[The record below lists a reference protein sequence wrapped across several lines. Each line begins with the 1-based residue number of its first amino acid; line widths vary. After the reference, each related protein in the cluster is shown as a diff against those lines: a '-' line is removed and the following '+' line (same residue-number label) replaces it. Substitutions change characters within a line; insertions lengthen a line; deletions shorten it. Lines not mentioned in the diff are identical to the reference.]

1 MACCSPYR
9 SAIVAASM
17 LALTGAI
24 AFAGAPAWAPAGPES
39 FEECTIAVVGPGA
52 SADGRPLLFKNRDS
66 GYVDNEVVYFEDGAY
81 RYVALVNAGDAA
93 NAWIGVN
100 EAGFAILNSLSYN
113 IPDSLW
119 GGITNGQMM
128 KLALQSC
135 ATVSDF
141 EDLLLQTAQGSGR
154 ENPAN
159 LGVIDAQG
167 GAAMFEVGSRH
178 HRRFDAGNPQHAP
191 KGFLARANFS
201 LAYDTTAVET
211 WRFRRATVLLGQAVE
226 RGGVRRVDA
235 LEMLRDLHSR
245 YVDPYPLPCDVG
257 PPGWPGAIG
266 YVDTYETIN
275 RVSTV
280 ASGLIVGVTPQE
292 PAGLSAFYA
301 ALGQPVVTPFVPV
314 WVAGGATPS
323 QLDGA
328 QTAPFCDLA
337 RVRAD
342 LVYDHPGSWSLL
354 DTRKLVQAA
363 GARAVNLVLVRTI
376 ERRAHARVDSL
387 LAIWRTTGISPE
399 DAAAAQQKI
408 CAGMFREYKGAS
420 GAEVRPQLVRVEVA
434 PNPARGEVRIS
445 AESRGP
451 MEIFDLTGRRVASLS
466 PNAARGSLFRWDR
479 REEGGALVPAGI
491 YFCRPRGESG
501 PAARLVILP

>member
-1 MACCSPYR
+1 
-9 SAIVAASM
+9 M